1 MLLKWLKSYKLNRKA
16 LSDDMR
22 TAGKA
27 LLALAFAVGVY
38 PGSEDPSKVP
48 LALWGFVGVG
58 FLLYVY
64 GLKKTED

>member
-16 LSDDMR
+16 LLDDAR

-38 PGSEDPSKVP
+38 PGIQDGGRIPF
-48 LALWGFVGVG
+48 ALWGFIGVG
-58 FLLYVY
+58 LLLYVY